1 MRKVL
6 LSMLAAAF
14 LLSLV
19 GPALAL
25 PILPATDPPSWWDN
39 PDRQRNDTV
48 TVTNTGGTGQ
58 SEGTLTVFLDNLN
71 DRTKYKEVYLVVE
84 WDTIDDVNE
93 SIDVDKVVTISWPG
107 GPSAP
112 GIPMIL
118 NVDDLAG
125 PPYHWEY
132 MFEIDPQPES
142 EIVFFSYSGIE
153 VAEQLVIEY
162 DLRTKCFEHE
172 NGTIPE
178 PSGLALLALGVVGL
192 ARRKRS

>member
-25 PILPATDPPSWWDN
+25 PILPATDPPAWWDN

-48 TVTNTGGTGQ
+48 TVTNTGGSGL

-71 DRTKYKEVYLVVE
+71 DRTKYKEVYLVV
-84 WDTIDDVNE
+84 
-93 SIDVDKVVTISWPG
+93 
-107 GPSAP
+107 
-112 GIPMIL
+112 
-118 NVDDLAG
+118 
-125 PPYHWEY
+125 
-132 MFEIDPQPES
+132 ES

-172 NGTIPE
+172 NGNIPE
-178 PSGLALLALGVVGL
+178 PSGLALLALGAVGL